1 MPIKPSPAV
10 GRAVQ
15 ILEYL
20 TMDNSAAAT
29 ISEIA
34 RRTGMSK
41 ATCHSVLLA
50 LAQDGYV
57 RRDPSLLT
65 YTLGPGL
72 ITLGAAAASTLR
84 LPELAHP
91 ELEVLTETL
100 GLTTAAAVTAGSH
113 LVLISTA
120 SPPHAFQVTLPIGQM
135 VPFAAPLGAAFVAW
149 APREEVDAWLDRAPL
164 QSGEAHRQYFDA
176 ALAAVREQGY
186 SVTLTDPRG
195 RALAEAIE
203 RYGDHSDLQSNRSE
217 HAEALGEF
225 DMTFLPA
232 SLEKGRTY
240 RLTQVSAPVFDPA
253 GNVAM
258 VVLCVAVGLELTS
271 EQIAIHGDA
280 VRHAA
285 DRLTQLIANTTEVT
299 RHQRASGLRLGS
311 RDAS

>member
-10 GRAVQ
+10 GRAMQ

-20 TMDNSAAAT
+20 TMDSSAAAT

-72 ITLGAAAASTLR
+72 ITLGAAAASSLG

-91 ELEVLTETL
+91 ELEVLTDKL

-149 APREEVDAWLDRAPL
+149 APSQEVDAWLDRAPH
-164 QSGEAHRQYFDA
+164 QFGEAHRRYFDA
-176 ALAAVREQGY
+176 ALAAVRDQGY
-186 SVTLTDPRG
+186 SVTLTDPHG
-195 RALAEAIE
+195 RALAEAIA
-203 RYGDHSDLQSNRSE
+203 RYGNPSHIQSDPPGST
-217 HAEALGEF
+217 EALGEF

-232 SLEKGRTY
+232 ALEKGRTY
-240 RLTQVSAPVFDPA
+240 RLTQVSAPIFDPA
-253 GNVAM
+253 GSVAM

-280 VRHAA
+280 VRKAA
-285 DRLTQLIANTTEVT
+285 DRLSQRIANTTKHHE
-299 RHQRASGLRLGS
+299 RYGALPIGS